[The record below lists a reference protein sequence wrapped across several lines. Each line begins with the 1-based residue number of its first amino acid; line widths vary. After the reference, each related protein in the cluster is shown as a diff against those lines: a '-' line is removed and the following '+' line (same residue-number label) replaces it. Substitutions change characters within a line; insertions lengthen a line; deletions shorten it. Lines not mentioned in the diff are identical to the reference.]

1 MPNMG
6 YFQEALGPDQSLIN
20 QTTKFESAD
29 FNKDIPVPQS
39 GSDPGG

>member
-1 MPNMG
+1 MWATFRR
-6 YFQEALGPDQSLIN
+6 YLGLIKLLIN
-20 QTTKFESAD
+20 QTTEFESAD